1 MGTQAPLY
9 LLPSRI
15 AYADLQHES
24 TKRFDRC
31 SPSKFES
38 RNHNYIN
45 TGAVP
50 VSAKKMSPLQQMV
63 DKTKG
68 CYMDVRKPSSMQT
81 RWGSVA

>member
-15 AYADLQHES
+15 AYADLQYES
-24 TKRFDRC
+24 TKRF
-31 SPSKFES
+31 
-38 RNHNYIN
+38 NNN

-50 VSAKKMSPLQQMV
+50 VSAKKMSPLQRME

-81 RWGSVA
+81 RWRSVA

>member
-15 AYADLQHES
+15 AYADLQYES
-24 TKRFDRC
+24 TKRF
-31 SPSKFES
+31 
-38 RNHNYIN
+38 NNN

-50 VSAKKMSPLQQMV
+50 VSAKKKMSPLKQME

-68 CYMDVRKPSSMQT
+68 CCMDVRKPSSTQT
-81 RWGSVA
+81 RWRSVA